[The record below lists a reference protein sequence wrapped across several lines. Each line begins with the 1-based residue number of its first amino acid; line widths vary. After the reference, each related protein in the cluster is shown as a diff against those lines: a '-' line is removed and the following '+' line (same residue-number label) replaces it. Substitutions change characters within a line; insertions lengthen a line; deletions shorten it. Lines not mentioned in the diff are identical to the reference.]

1 MKSASRSRETTDEL
15 LLPSYFPPISIRYF
29 YRIFKRAHFS
39 SSPPPHFLLSVCG
52 ELWTEIS
59 KEKKKKKKE
68 KNLWKKKRKRKGR
81 ENLFAGSI
89 CNFKPPRAFY
99 RQESG
104 NYFGGERGP
113 DVAEIWKRLRIP
125 AKSTLH
131 DYGSL
136 SRIPNKDSGRLKGAD

>member
-1 MKSASRSRETTDEL
+1 MRVDHAKQLTNYFSPRIFLPSRYDIFIVFLNERIFPPP
-15 LLPSYFPPISIRYF
+15 LPLISYFP
-29 YRIFKRAHFS
+29 
-39 SSPPPHFLLSVCG
+39 SVENYG
-52 ELWTEIS
+52 R
-59 KEKKKKKKE
+59 KFRRKKKKKKR
-68 KNLWKKKRKRKGR
+68 KIFGKKKRKRKGR

-113 DVAEIWKRLRIP
+113 DVVEIWKRLRIP